1 MSEKKRTVPCPVCG
15 TANNVDPAR
24 GLTRARCGRCHS
36 ALAPPAATPDVPVAV
51 NDANFPEQVIDST
64 LPVLVDFW
72 APWCGP
78 CRQVAPML
86 EELAR
91 HYHGR
96 LLVAKVNVDENP
108 YTSREFRVASIPTL
122 VFVKNGFEVTRL
134 VGSHPRSEVER
145 LLATIL

>member
-1 MSEKKRTVPCPVCG
+1 
-15 TANNVDPAR
+15 
-24 GLTRARCGRCHS
+24 
-36 ALAPPAATPDVPVAV
+36 V